1 MQRANRLLLLL
12 WCCACACCAAWAAP
26 LDVQQGERIKASAAL
41 QLCVTLPQAALAEA
55 QSGQCL
61 AQSDPTDAPLNVA
74 RGVDAQHAFWLQ
86 LQLHNS
92 SDKMAERWLQV
103 GHPRLEEVSLFL
115 PDGTRLDSGIR
126 TPMAQR
132 ADVPRHY
139 GVLPVTLPPRST
151 QTVWLRVYSRT
162 LVDLGVTV
170 WTPDAYRES
179 TGLNQLSLTLA
190 LGGLIAALL
199 YAAMSFVQTRERSYL
214 YFLVAMTGEI
224 ALESFRAGF
233 WQRYGWPAHLPM
245 PVELG
250 ALASMVAL
258 LGFVAFFFTLVP
270 GARRQ
275 RRVFAVYVMLVL
287 LTVLAQLWSIVVS
300 YQAAVQLWT
309 QSVYVILLL
318 GIWIIWGAWRGG
330 SRPAG
335 SLLLGFVLMLIPET
349 LRQAAVMGWLPFLR
363 VELVSGPWALVFVV
377 PVLFAGLAQ
386 RSRELQDRLIQA
398 DSENRA
404 KMNFLAHMSHE
415 LRTPLDTILGNAQLL
430 QRPGNQ
436 ALLQE
441 GLGYIQHSGRHL
453 LTMID
458 EVLDYSR
465 GLAGKLVIRA
475 EPVNWA
481 EFMQEVQQ
489 NAAMLAARNANIFH
503 LNLPDSAPVGFR
515 FDEERLRQ
523 VLDNLIANAAR
534 HTHKSWIALDC
545 VIQKVANTNGLAPM
559 TVRIDFVVSDGGE
572 GIAADDQQRIFLPF
586 ERGAHQRRRT
596 DKVDK
601 GAGMGL
607 AIARQ
612 LVEAMGGKLTLKST
626 WGQGAQFSFWMVAGL
641 LEAQEM
647 PAKRLQTDTDHTAYS
662 GPRRSIL
669 VVDDQPESRKVLEQL
684 LGGCGFTVLLAA
696 SGAEAGH
703 VLAQATAIDLVL
715 TDQFMD
721 DGDGWFVLQAAALRD
736 PSMPVLLMSAAPGKR
751 PSGFASGLDFVAQL
765 LKPLD
770 HADLLHRIGEL
781 LQLQWQTAAQLAA
794 PEPET
799 TSPDT
804 TAPTEPSQ
812 EPRPVPPAS
821 DLKMLTA
828 MVDAG
833 QVSEILLWSDRLR
846 AAQPECARFAQEVYV
861 AARFLDFPALR
872 ALAGQHTDGTTPP
885 GRL

>member
-1 MQRANRLLLLL
+1 MRRPDRWWFVVWL
-12 WCCACACCAAWAAP
+12 WCCLCAGAARSGALEVPRSDHVHANE
-26 LDVQQGERIKASAAL
+26 QL
-41 QLCVTLPQAALAEA
+41 QLCVTLPQATWSQVLA
-55 QSGQCL
+55 GQCL
-61 AQSDPTDAPLNVA
+61 PEAGTAGEPVNVA

-86 LQLHNS
+86 LQLSNS
-92 SDKMAERWLQV
+92 TGTTVERWLQV

-115 PDGTRLDSGIR
+115 PDGTRLDLGIR

-139 GVLPVTLPPRST
+139 GVLPVHLPPHGT

-162 LVDLGVTV
+162 LVDLSVTV

-179 TGLNQLSLTLA
+179 NGLNQLSLTLA
-190 LGGLIAALL
+190 LGSLIAALL
-199 YAAMSFVQTRERSYL
+199 YAAMSFVQTREPSYL

-245 PVELG
+245 PVEAG

-275 RRVFAVYVMLVL
+275 RRVFAVYAMLVL
-287 LTVLAQLWSIVVS
+287 LTVLAQLWSIFIS

-386 RSRELQDRLIQA
+386 RSRELQTRLIKA
-398 DSENRA
+398 DTENQA
-404 KMNFLAHMSHE
+404 KMDFLAHMSHE

-430 QRPGNQ
+430 ERPANH

-441 GLGYIQHSGRHL
+441 GLGHIQHSGHQL
-453 LTMID
+453 LAMID

-465 GLAGKLVIRA
+465 GLAGKLIIRA

-481 EFMQEVQQ
+481 EFMHAVHQ
-489 NAAMLAARNANIFH
+489 NAGLLAARNTNIFR
-503 LNLPDSAPVGFR
+503 LNLPDAVATGFCL
-515 FDEERLRQ
+515 DEERLRQ
-523 VLDNLIANAAR
+523 VLDNLLANAAR
-534 HTHKSWIALDC
+534 HTHNSWIALDC
-545 VIQKVANTNGLAPM
+545 AMHTVAEPNGWAAG
-559 TVRIDFVVSDGGE
+559 TVRLDFVVSDGGE
-572 GIAADDQQRIFLPF
+572 GIAPEDQQRIFLPF
-586 ERGAHQRRRT
+586 ERGSTHRRRT
-596 DKVDK
+596 DKADK

-612 LVEAMGGKLTLKST
+612 LVEAMGGRLTVKSAP
-626 WGQGAQFSFWMVAGL
+626 GQGAQFAFWIVVQQL
-641 LEAQEM
+641 DAQEV
-647 PAKRLQTDTDHTAYS
+647 PEKPLRVDASHSAY
-662 GPRRSIL
+662 GGRRRGIL
-669 VVDDQPESRKVLEQL
+669 VVDDQPESRQVLGHL
-684 LGGCGFTVLLAA
+684 LGGCGFTVFQAA
-696 SGAEAGH
+696 SGADASH
-703 VLAQATAIDLVL
+703 TLAQPAAIDLVL

-721 DGDGWFVLQAAALRD
+721 DGDGWDVLLAVARRD
-736 PSMPVLLMSAAPGKR
+736 ASIPVMLMSAAPGKR
-751 PSGFASGLDFVAQL
+751 PAGFAADVDFAAQL

-770 HADLLHRIGEL
+770 HADLLRRIGEL
-781 LQLQWQTAAQLAA
+781 LHLQWQAPAPPS
-794 PEPET
+794 PEPAPAP
-799 TSPDT
+799 SPALPGD
-804 TAPTEPSQ
+804 APKEPSSA
-812 EPRPVPPAS
+812 PPVVPPES
-821 DLKMLTA
+821 DLKTLMAL
-828 MVDAG
+828 VEAG
-833 QVSEILLWSDRLR
+833 QVSEILQWSDRLR
-846 AAQPECARFAQEVYV
+846 TTHPDYARFAQEVYV

-872 ALAGQHTDGTTPP
+872 ALAAH
-885 GRL
+885 